1 MIDDNE
7 NFISIA
13 TAIGETSRAKMLW
26 LLLDGKAY
34 TARELAMEAEIS
46 ESAGSNHLVKL
57 LNSNILKVE
66 KQGRH
71 RYYTFYNQDIAYA
84 IEALA
89 GVEPFK
95 EKLLKKKQGIEY
107 CRTCYDHLAGEVGVK
122 IADAFQER
130 GILSLV
136 QGRDLVLTEKGYQW
150 FADLGIQKEA
160 LDNRKRLFARLCL
173 DWTER
178 RFHLAGHLPFI
189 FLKKMIELGWMK
201 KVAFTRE
208 LFITLEGKKHLNRI
222 LEIDI

>member
-34 TARELAMEAEIS
+34 TARELATEAEIS
-46 ESAGSNHLVKL
+46 ESATSNHLVKL

-71 RYYTFYNQDIAYA
+71 RYYTFYSQDIAYA

-89 GVEPFK
+89 GVVPQRK
-95 EKLLKKKQGIEY
+95 ELSRKQSGIEY
-107 CRTCYDHLAGEVGVK
+107 CRTCYDHLAGEIGVK
-122 IADAFQER
+122 ITDVF
-130 GILSLV
+130 LKKDLLLV
-136 QGRDLVLTEKGYQW
+136 QGRDLVLTEKGYLW
-150 FADLGIQKEA
+150 FAQLGIDRGMMANK
-160 LDNRKRLFARLCL
+160 KRLFARFCL

-178 RFHLAGHLPFI
+178 RFHLSGYLPSL
-189 FLKKMIELGWMK
+189 FLTKMLELGWFK
-201 KVAFTRE
+201 KIAFTRE
-208 LFITLEGKKHLNRI
+208 LFITLEGKKQLQKI
-222 LEIDI
+222 LGLTF